1 MERKTRE
8 VGAMPTWNRLSFMC
22 CVVTFV
28 FPTFNIFKVVY
39 HEYPCAFS
47 VRSVMLQSQERTPT
61 APTLDQKVLSRLIE
75 YDDVFGW
82 PPSPQPYVH
91 RRIYRLFLL
100 LLVARGNVCL
110 NK

>member
-28 FPTFNIFKVVY
+28 FPTFNVFKVVY

-47 VRSVMLQSQERTPT
+47 VRSVMLQSQERTPR
-61 APTLDQKVLSRLIE
+61 PLRLIKWS
-75 YDDVFGW
+75 YHG
-82 PPSPQPYVH
+82 
-91 RRIYRLFLL
+91 
-100 LLVARGNVCL
+100 
-110 NK
+110 